1 MNIRAGAIAAAME
14 ELRAM
19 TQEISRNVVKAA
31 DAARELAARVAGV
44 AQSINDLRFMLV
56 RVVCISMAEVD

>member
-1 MNIRAGAIAAAME
+1 
-14 ELRAM
+14 M

-31 DAARELAARVAGV
+31 DAAREVAARVAGV
-44 AQSINDLRFMLV
+44 APSINDLRFMLV